1 MSKVANVRMWLVFAV
16 GLVLATS
23 PVWQRAV
30 YGFNPTLDQL
40 LKVALCR
47 SPN

>member
-1 MSKVANVRMWLVFAV
+1 MSKAINTSIWLVFAL

-30 YGFNPTLDQL
+30 YGFNPTLDEF
-40 LKVALCR
+40 LKIALCR
-47 SPN
+47 SPG